1 MSHFAFTQEIKKLF
15 HFWKV
20 DTIIDCPLKVVVVSE
35 NEIDPQIDN
44 RQSQIS
50 DNKCSCHLIKQLM

>member
-1 MSHFAFTQEIKKLF
+1 MSHFAFTQEIKKLL

-20 DTIIDCPLKVVVVSE
+20 DTIIDCLLKVAVVSE

-44 RQSQIS
+44 RQLQIS
-50 DNKCSCHLIKQLM
+50 DN